1 MKDLSKIRQQ
11 LEQELLER
19 LTRAEHIDNRLR
31 QPGHAD
37 WEEQAAQRENDEV
50 LESLGVQANEEIVL
64 IKEAIHRIDHGTYG
78 QCSRCGKSIAA
89 GRLEAMPY
97 ATTCIHC
104 SA

>member
-11 LEQELLER
+11 LEQELSER
-19 LTRAEHIDNRLR
+19 LARAEQIDNRLR

-37 WEEQAAQRENDEV
+37 WEEQAVQRENDEV
-50 LESLGVQANEEIVL
+50 LETLGVQANQEIVL
-64 IKEAIHRIDHGTYG
+64 IKEALHRIDHGTYG
-78 QCSRCGKSIAA
+78 QCSRCGKPIAT

>member
-1 MKDLSKIRQQ
+1 MNSLSKIRRQ
-11 LEQELLER
+11 LEQELQER
-19 LTRAEHIDNRLR
+19 LTRAEQIDNRLR

-37 WEEQAAQRENDEV
+37 WEEQATQRENDEV
-50 LESLGVQANEEIVL
+50 LESLGTQAKQEIVQ

-78 QCSRCGKSIAA
+78 VCSRCGKPIAT

-104 SA
+104 TT